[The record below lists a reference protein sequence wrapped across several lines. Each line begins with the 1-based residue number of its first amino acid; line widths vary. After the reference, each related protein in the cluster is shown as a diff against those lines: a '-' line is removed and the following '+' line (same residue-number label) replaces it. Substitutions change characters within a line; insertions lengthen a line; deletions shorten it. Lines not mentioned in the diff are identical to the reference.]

1 MLDKVTMNDIIH
13 RNHVKEG
20 HRSFIPD
27 FGVYTIDYDSTGKPV
42 YYTLSRQL
50 VIFTVERRKAWRM
63 LQSRA
68 GIQNP
73 DYQAQKELIR
83 KMDLE
88 NLSYEEAKGLL
99 V

>member
-1 MLDKVTMNDIIH
+1 
-13 RNHVKEG
+13 
-20 HRSFIPD
+20 
-27 FGVYTIDYDSTGKPV
+27 
-42 YYTLSRQL
+42 
-50 VIFTVERRKAWRM
+50 VERRKAWRM

-83 KMDLE
+83 KMDSE